1 MKEEPIHIDKAKFDA
16 LLRKMVNTPPL
27 PREALRGK
35 KKAKAAKA

>member
-1 MKEEPIHIDKAKFDA
+1 MAKEIVIEKSKFDA
-16 LLRKMVNTPPL
+16 LLKKMVNTPPL